1 MLRGND
7 HSAAVAQAQARISM
21 LTGQVAES
29 AQQLDDSHDTKL
41 QLEQQLQMG
50 KVSLDESQ
58 KETGQALSDCL
69 VLRCQLEE
77 ARGQLQQVR
86 VENDCGSCSMHA
98 GLHNFDLS
106 QSSVNAWGCCNLNLN
121 CL

>member
-1 MLRGND
+1 MLRSDN
-7 HSAAVAQAQARISM
+7 HNAAVMQAHACISM

-29 AQQLDDSHDTKL
+29 AQQLDGSHDTKL
-41 QLEQQLQMG
+41 QLEQQLQVG

-58 KETGQALSDCL
+58 RETSQALSDCL

-77 ARGQLQQVR
+77 ACGQLQQVR
-86 VENDCGSCSMHA
+86 VENDCGCCSMHA

-106 QSSVNAWGCCNLNLN
+106 LLGCYNLILK